1 MSRIIIR
8 VGLISLALVLLV
20 QLSKFS
26 WLNLDLD
33 TEIIVGGMAIA
44 FMALGIIFNRF
55 LQKPKR
61 EVSIELDPEA
71 PKKQGISEREMEVLR
86 LMAEGNSNKEIA
98 ERLFVS
104 ENTVKTHISNLFIK
118 VDAKR
123 RTEAIKKAQELGLIA

>member
-1 MSRIIIR
+1 MSKIVIR

-26 WLNLDLD
+26 WLNLDID

-55 LQKPKR
+55 LQKPRR

-71 PKKQGISEREMEVLR
+71 PKKQGTT
-86 LMAEGNSNKEIA
+86 A
-98 ERLFVS
+98 
-104 ENTVKTHISNLFIK
+104 H
-118 VDAKR
+118 R
-123 RTEAIKKAQELGLIA
+123 RSTSRSKAHLARGHLAGR